1 MKIKVDTLRKII
13 RQELK
18 EGFSDDVKKFQ
29 DQYKNYND
37 KLAGQAGKLRD
48 RQTQMK
54 AVKLINKKI
63 GSLVGELKKLHGRK
77 VLETVKKSHANKYEK
92 SITIP
97 FLIRF
102 CEVSISSSLAVI
114 YLISI
119 FTLFKGLSY
128 G

>member
-29 DQYKNYND
+29 DQYKTYND

-63 GSLVGELKKLHGRK
+63 GSLVGELKKLQGGK
-77 VLETVKKSHANKYEK
+77 VLETVKKSHANKYNK
-92 SITIP
+92 SIAMLEDVLESTTGW
-97 FLIRF
+97 LK
-102 CEVSISSSLAVI
+102 EN
-114 YLISI
+114 
-119 FTLFKGLSY
+119 G
-128 G
+128 